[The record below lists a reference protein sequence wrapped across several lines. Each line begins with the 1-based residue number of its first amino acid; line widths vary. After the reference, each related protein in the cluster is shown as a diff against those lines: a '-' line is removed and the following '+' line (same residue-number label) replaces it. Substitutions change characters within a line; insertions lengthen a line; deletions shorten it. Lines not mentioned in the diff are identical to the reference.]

1 MAKVPARYS
10 SAYKTTS
17 PSTESGDHASGF
29 DGGDKLVVVDG
40 DVRNGLPQCGT
51 QRGSQVAGF
60 DLGCTRRAEP
70 LPSVGRGIDENSSSH
85 PPDVDI
91 RRRDVD
97 SVAERE
103 PELTGLHDSGHA
115 DEGVGGEPAGNQVG
129 HAHVGRIEELLC
141 VPTLASHPRPMI
153 GPGRRC

>member
-1 MAKVPARYS
+1 MASMCS
-10 SAYKTTS
+10 SLSKRT
-17 PSTESGDHASGF
+17 
-29 DGGDKLVVVDG
+29 GGAE
-40 DVRNGLPQCGT
+40 
-51 QRGSQVAGF
+51 RGSRVVGF

-70 LPSVGRGIDENSSSH
+70 LPGVRRGIDKDSSSH

-103 PELTGLHDSGHA
+103 AKLTGLHDRGHA
-115 DEGVGGEPAGNQVG
+115 DQVVRGEPARNQVG

-141 VPTLASHPRPMI
+141 VPRLASHP
-153 GPGRRC
+153 